1 MRFHIRTHE
10 CIVSPN
16 FINMAKIGDTYR
28 IDAYC
33 THLNA
38 TIASDLTLEEAQA
51 ILDKIQNSKP
61 GEVVDLRRAFD

>member
-16 FINMAKIGDTYR
+16 FINMAKIGDTYC

-51 ILDKIQNSKP
+51 IP
-61 GEVVDLRRAFD
+61 R

>member
-1 MRFHIRTHE
+1 
-10 CIVSPN
+10 
-16 FINMAKIGDTYR
+16 MAKIGDTYC

-61 GEVVDLRRAFD
+61 GEVVDLRGTFD